1 MPTLDDIMKRERRMI
16 KLKQAIKEE
25 KESQLMIKTRTGKT
39 IPVPKINP
47 EPTETGINIENGIP
61 TKPEADFELKP
72 KEGDR
77 NAYIKQHYEK
87 GANDD

>member
-1 MPTLDDIMKRERRMI
+1 MERERRMI

-39 IPVPKINP
+39 IPVPTINP

-61 TKPEADFELKP
+61 TKPEADFELRRRRK
-72 KEGDR
+72 KHGSGSEE
-77 NAYIKQHYEK
+77 I
-87 GANDD
+87 